1 MIPKNLIYNNKLD
14 SSSSR
19 SWRSNLAPQNG
30 TSLYKAND
38 VLTFNIP
45 TSPNLVT
52 VMSENYLNFDVK
64 FTAVTNISAYLRWD
78 SCGAH

>member
-38 VLTFNIP
+38 VITFNIP

-52 VMSENYLNFDVK
+52 VMSENY
-64 FTAVTNISAYLRWD
+64 
-78 SCGAH
+78 